1 MVSEREVLANP
12 SARTAPS
19 EPPIDSPITA
29 DSGGAFGPADGTRLA
44 ELGKYEKE
52 RRKANA
58 KPLPPPN
65 PQALASAYL
74 LKAGFTAGD
83 LAAAEPLLKTPAGDH
98 SVEKQLSGAEPN
110 PTWGKAA
117 Q

>member
-1 MVSEREVLANP
+1 MLRFEAVAHNTKQLGCG
-12 SARTAPS
+12 RTLDKFAT
-19 EPPIDSPITA
+19 IV
-29 DSGGAFGPADGTRLA
+29 TRLA